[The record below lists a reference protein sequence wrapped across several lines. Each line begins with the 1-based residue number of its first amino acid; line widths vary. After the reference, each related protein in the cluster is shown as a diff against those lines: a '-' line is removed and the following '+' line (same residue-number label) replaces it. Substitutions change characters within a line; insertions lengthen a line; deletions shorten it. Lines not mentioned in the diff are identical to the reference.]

1 MTIYQV
7 TIQSSV
13 NTVLVHV
20 NNNVLLKDKKD
31 YRPAERVNTDI
42 ESKVKCK
49 CATTSC
55 ITVYFEANLTVTGTS
70 HVPQEAKKLFV
81 VKCLCND
88 ADNADTFLLAL
99 IMALLLL
106 IDVCRQGQAM
116 EKICIYIFS
125 QNAVQTP
132 KYSKVCS
139 WQKLQD

>member
-1 MTIYQV
+1 M
-7 TIQSSV
+7 
-13 NTVLVHV
+13 
-20 NNNVLLKDKKD
+20 
-31 YRPAERVNTDI
+31 
-42 ESKVKCK
+42 
-49 CATTSC
+49 
-55 ITVYFEANLTVTGTS
+55 VTGTS

-99 IMALLLL
+99 IMVLLLFVV
-106 IDVCRQGQAM
+106 VCRQGQAM